1 MKFCCQMFVPEDGKE
16 SILTCFTKHN
26 CCFEGDSASHKFHA
40 HPSFQSKMG
49 QASGVWHGWEN
60 VLHWDGEMVKEMS
73 DQILCFLE
81 LTNEQAASGGQ
92 PGAGPHAVVRSCQE
106 EQKDFPP
113 FILAKHGAL
122 AGDFCVCL
130 CTAMSG
136 HVAVVQNQEL
146 ENEFFAVSS
155 KDDWLVKFHKR
166 LEAGDKTD
174 RNDKTDNDG
183 KECADQEQDSD
194 AHNEE
199 GIGEVVLQIC

>member
-1 MKFCCQMFVPEDGKE
+1 
-16 SILTCFTKHN
+16 
-26 CCFEGDSASHKFHA
+26 
-40 HPSFQSKMG
+40 
-49 QASGVWHGWEN
+49 
-60 VLHWDGEMVKEMS
+60 MVEETPA
-73 DQILCFLE
+73 QILRFLE

-92 PGAGPHAVVRSCQE
+92 PGAGPHAVVQSCQE

-155 KDDWLVKFHKR
+155 KDDWLVKFHKK
-166 LEAGDKTD
+166 LEAGDEND
-174 RNDKTDNDG
+174 RNDETDTES
-183 KECADQEQDSD
+183 KQCVHQEQDSD
-194 AHNEE
+194 VHNEE
-199 GIGEVVLQIC
+199 EIGEVTSQIR